1 MVHAYV
7 KTISLIQMY
16 GVSTTYIVSFLFG
29 VWLHAQTYFK
39 HQETAS
45 AQENREYVLSE
56 MCRALKTIAVV
67 VDDDDLSKLNPS
79 DVIVVP
85 LAEEGEVERSLMFV
99 QVRHMCT
106 SAISSRSGLTRGA
119 NVGVL
124 RGMNVILQILYL

>member
-1 MVHAYV
+1 
-7 KTISLIQMY
+7 MY
-16 GVSTTYIVSFLFG
+16 GVSATYVVSFLFG

-99 QVRHMCT
+99 QVRHMQTC
-106 SAISSRSGLTRGA
+106 AVSSRAGLTRGA

-124 RGMNVILQILYL
+124 RGMNVKQD

>member
-1 MVHAYV
+1 
-7 KTISLIQMY
+7 MY

-99 QVRHMCT
+99 QVRHMQTCAV
-106 SAISSRSGLTRGA
+106 SNRSGLTRGA
-119 NVGVL
+119 DVGVL
-124 RGMNVILQILYL
+124 RGMNVKQD